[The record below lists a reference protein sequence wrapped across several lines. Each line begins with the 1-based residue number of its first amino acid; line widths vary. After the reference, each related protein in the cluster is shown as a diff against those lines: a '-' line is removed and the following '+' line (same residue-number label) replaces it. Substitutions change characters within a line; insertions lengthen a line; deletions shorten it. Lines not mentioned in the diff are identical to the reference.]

1 MKFAFL
7 FLTYDNIYNFNVWSK
22 FIDNDNVYIHA
33 KFPNKLEHNL
43 KKYLISNLVKTEWR
57 RYSIVKATLNLLKEA
72 YTNTDNEYF
81 ILLSSDSYPLF
92 SKNTFIKKFTK
103 LNNNN
108 SIFYFTEMIHS
119 YYKSYQW
126 WILSRNDAKIILET
140 ENKYYT
146 LFSTLNIEGT
156 AIDEIY
162 FLSVLHLENPSY
174 KYNNYSSIYCKWI
187 KYSKSFHPLTLN
199 KITEIDLKEI
209 KKSNSYFI
217 RKVLNNFELKPIKYK
232 NILYILCI
240 GDLTNQQL
248 INSFIKNNKEKCD
261 FIVLSST
268 INNNLKINL
277 ENILYI
283 YYTNYKYFYN
293 NFFEICIEYNK
304 LLRKYIDGVIFVTES
319 FILDKNYIDD
329 TIISNTKNIIYYK
342 LKDSNNN
349 NAYYTLIFSS
359 KFRNKIKI

>member
-7 FLTYDNIYNFNVWSK
+7 FLTYDNIYNYNTWK
-22 FIDNDNVYIHA
+22 DFIDNDNLYIHA
-33 KFPNKLEHNL
+33 KFPDKLNNNL
-43 KKYLISNLVKTEWR
+43 KQYLISDLVKTEWR
-57 RYSIVKATLNLLKEA
+57 RYSIVKATLNLLREA
-72 YTNTDNEYF
+72 YKNTDNKYF

-92 SKNTFIKKFTK
+92 PKNTFIKKFIK
-103 LNNNN
+103 SNHNK
-108 SIFYFTEMIHS
+108 SIFYFTEMINS
-119 YYKSYQW
+119 FYKSYQW
-126 WILSRNDAKIILET
+126 WILTRDDANIILQT

-174 KYNNYSSIYCKWI
+174 KYNNYSTIYCKWI
-187 KYSKSFHPLTLN
+187 KYSSSLHPLTLN

-209 KKSNSYFI
+209 KKSKAYFI
-217 RKVLNNFELKPIKYK
+217 RKVLNNFDLKPIKYK

-240 GDLTNQQL
+240 GDLTDETS

-268 INNNLKINL
+268 KNNNLKINL

-283 YYTNYKYFYN
+283 YYTNYRYFYN
-293 NFFEICIEYNK
+293 NFFELCIEYNK
-304 LLRKYIDGVIFVTES
+304 LFKKYIDGIIFVTES
-319 FILDKNYIDD
+319 FILDKNYIDN
-329 TIISNTKNIIYYK
+329 TIMNISKNSVYYK
-342 LKDSNNN
+342 IKDSNNN
-349 NAYYTLIFSS
+349 DAYYTLIFSP
-359 KFRNKIKI
+359 KFRNKIII